1 MNRGGSPS
9 AREDLRLDGRGTRG
23 AATRGHA
30 MDDWSAWTPG
40 DMPEP
45 QHPAPTWNAP
55 SAPAGG
61 PAAPADG
68 PAAPASSSAGP
79 GTYPSVPAGYASPS
93 GYPGSSG
100 NPAPPTGYPGSSGY
114 PGSADYAGPSSYASS
129 SGYPAPLGTPGPGG
143 YPSPYGTPTGY
154 PAQPYG
160 TPGAAGHVP
169 PPGQPY
175 GAGYPPA
182 GPYGAY
188 PYGDPGRTESMATA
202 AMIVGIAAFVAP
214 VIAPIV
220 AIVLGAVALNKIKR
234 TGMRGRG
241 QARAGIILGS
251 AWLVLPIMAAIAIP
265 VFLNQRNVALHDEC
279 ANGNMSACDSLY
291 KSTREG
297 STDHAFGDT
306 CGGRTQGGYECT
318 SIGAVSYG
326 DDAHLDRLW
335 DACAAGDAAS
345 CDELYTSAPPGS
357 DYAAYGMTCGGRTDG
372 SAECVVVFG
381 QNPST

>member
-1 MNRGGSPS
+1 MTFEHL
-9 AREDLRLDGRGTRG
+9 AVGTAFPPWTTEPITRTDVVRYQG
-23 AATRGHA
+23 A
-30 MDDWSAWTPG
+30 SG
-40 DMPEP
+40 DFNPVHHDEP
-45 QHPAPTWNAP
+45 FALA
-55 SAPAGG
+55 
-61 PAAPADG
+61 
-68 PAAPASSSAGP
+68 
-79 GTYPSVPAGYASPS
+79 
-93 GYPGSSG
+93 
-100 NPAPPTGYPGSSGY
+100 
-114 PGSADYAGPSSYASS
+114 

-251 AWLVLPIMAAIAIP
+251 AWLVLPIMAARWRMKCASSWRRRPP
-265 VFLNQRNVALHDEC
+265 VKRPC
-279 ANGNMSACDSLY
+279 ARR
-291 KSTREG
+291 K
-297 STDHAFGDT
+297 
-306 CGGRTQGGYECT
+306 
-318 SIGAVSYG
+318 
-326 DDAHLDRLW
+326 
-335 DACAAGDAAS
+335 
-345 CDELYTSAPPGS
+345 
-357 DYAAYGMTCGGRTDG
+357 
-372 SAECVVVFG
+372 
-381 QNPST
+381 